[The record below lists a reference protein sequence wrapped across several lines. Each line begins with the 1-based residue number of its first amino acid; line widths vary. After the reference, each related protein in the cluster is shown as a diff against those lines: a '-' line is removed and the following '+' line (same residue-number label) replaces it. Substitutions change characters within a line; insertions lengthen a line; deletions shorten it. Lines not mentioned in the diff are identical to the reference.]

1 LIQKNYKIF
10 YLKIRKMKR
19 LLIIIFT
26 LQLFISCKNKIIGSE
41 NFENNSNEGDV
52 NLQINDSLKYLVI
65 ELKPNI
71 NSKAFGRVRFIQH
84 NESVVMTAKVSG
96 LSNGIYNFGIEGAK
110 GVYKLE
116 NNENFIV
123 QNKKIT
129 TIKFSTN
136 RWCIG
141 CKDKTKDILGKKI
154 IIYNSTNNDI
164 VKNSRNYNNRVSCSG
179 MIE

>member
-1 LIQKNYKIF
+1 
-10 YLKIRKMKR
+10 MKK

-52 NLQINDSLKYLVI
+52 NLQINDSLKYLII

-84 NESVVMTAKVSG
+84 NGSVVMTAKVSG

-110 GVYKLE
+110 GVYKLK
-116 NNENFIV
+116 NNGNFIV

-129 TIKFSTN
+129 TIKFSTKQ
-136 RWCIG
+136 WCIG

-154 IIYNSTNNDI
+154 IIYNS
-164 VKNSRNYNNRVSCSG
+164 RNHNNRISCSG

>member
-1 LIQKNYKIF
+1 
-10 YLKIRKMKR
+10 MKR

-26 LQLFISCKNKIIGSE
+26 LQLFVSCKNKIIGSE

-116 NNENFIV
+116 NNGNFIV

>member
-1 LIQKNYKIF
+1 
-10 YLKIRKMKR
+10 MKR

-116 NNENFIV
+116 NNGNFIV

-164 VKNSRNYNNRVSCSG
+164 IKNSRNYNNRVSCSG
-179 MIE
+179 IIE

>member
-1 LIQKNYKIF
+1 
-10 YLKIRKMKR
+10 MKK

-41 NFENNSNEGDV
+41 NFENHSNEGDV
-52 NLQINDSLKYLVI
+52 NSQINDSLKYLVI

-96 LSNGIYNFGIEGAK
+96 LSNGIYNFGIGESK
-110 GVYKLE
+110 GTYKLE
-116 NNENFIV
+116 NNGNFIV

-154 IIYNSTNNDI
+154 IIYNSTDDDI

>member
-1 LIQKNYKIF
+1 
-10 YLKIRKMKR
+10 MKR

-110 GVYKLE
+110 GVYMLE
-116 NNENFIV
+116 NNGNFIV

>member
-1 LIQKNYKIF
+1 M
-10 YLKIRKMKR
+10 MKK

-26 LQLFISCKNKIIGSE
+26 LHLFICCKNKIIGNE

-52 NLQINDSLKYLVI
+52 NLQISDSLKYLVI

-84 NESVVMTAKVSG
+84 NESVIMTAKVSG
-96 LSNGIYNFGIEGAK
+96 LSNGIYYFGIGEAK

-116 NNENFIV
+116 NNGNFIV
-123 QNKKIT
+123 QNEKIT
-129 TIKFSTN
+129 TIKFSTKQ
-136 RWCIG
+136 WCIG

-154 IIYNSTNNDI
+154 IIYNS
-164 VKNSRNYNNRVSCSG
+164 RNYNDRISCSG